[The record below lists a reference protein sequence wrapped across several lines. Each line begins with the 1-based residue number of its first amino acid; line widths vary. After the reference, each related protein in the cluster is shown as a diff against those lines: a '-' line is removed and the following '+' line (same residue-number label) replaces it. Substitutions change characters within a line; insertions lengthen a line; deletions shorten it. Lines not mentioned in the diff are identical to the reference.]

1 MLHLPSRTSEGD
13 GKENYVI
20 NLGIKLKIYI
30 VLLLNEF
37 ESITNAI

>member
-1 MLHLPSRTSEGD
+1 MLHLPSRTSKSD

-20 NLGIKLKIYI
+20 NLRIKFKIYI
-30 VLLLNEF
+30 VELLNEF